1 MNPGSDAAGT
11 FERLTGH
18 PPTGSWAAPGRVNL
32 IGEHTDY
39 NEGLVLPFAI
49 AAHAEV
55 AASLRTDDVVRVMS
69 LQHPGDVV
77 QMRVEQI
84 EPGAV
89 VGWPAYILGV
99 VWALRSAGH
108 RVRGAD
114 LVLDGQVPVGA
125 GLSSSASVGCAAALA
140 VSDLSD
146 TGLRREQL
154 AELVRLS
161 ENHMA
166 RAPTGPMDQRASL
179 LCTDGHALL
188 LDTRDM
194 STEQVPLDPDG
205 AGLSLLVIDS
215 RVHHTHTENAYGE
228 RRRACQR
235 ACRILGVRALRDV
248 TPDLLADALSLLPDE
263 ELRRRV
269 RHVVTE
275 DVRTKALVAAL
286 RASDWRSVGQLMT
299 ASHVSMRDDYEI
311 SCPELDLLVETGIAA
326 SALGARMTGGGFGG
340 CAILLVRSD
349 EVGTVIGAVRAAFVK
364 TGLAEP
370 AGFVVR
376 PSAGARRLT

>member
-1 MNPGSDAAGT
+1 MSRGSEAAGA

-18 PPTGSWAAPGRVNL
+18 PPAGSWAAPGRVNL

-55 AASLRTDDVVRVMS
+55 AASVRTDDVVRVMS

-77 QMRVEQI
+77 EMPVEQI
-84 EPGAV
+84 GPGAV

-108 RVRGAD
+108 RVGGVD
-114 LVLDGQVPVGA
+114 LVLDGKVPVGS

-140 VSDLSD
+140 VSDLCE

-161 ENHMA
+161 ENEVA
-166 RAPTGPMDQRASL
+166 GAPTGPMDQRASL

-194 STEQVPLDPDG
+194 STEQVPLEPG
-205 AGLSLLVIDS
+205 SAGLSLLVIDS
-215 RVHHTHTENAYGE
+215 RVRHRHTDNAYGE
-228 RRRACQR
+228 RRRACRR
-235 ACRILGVRALRDV
+235 ACTILGVEALRDI
-248 TPDLLADALSLLPDE
+248 TPDRLGDALTVLPDE

-275 DVRTKALVAAL
+275 DVRTRALVAAL
-286 RASDWRSVGQLMT
+286 QAGDWRSVGSSMT

-311 SCPELDLLVETGIAA
+311 SCAELDLLVETAIAA
-326 SALGARMTGGGFGG
+326 GALGARLTGGGFGG

-349 EVGTVIGAVRAAFVK
+349 LVGAVMRAVRAAF
-364 TGLAEP
+364 GQESLAEP

-376 PSAGARRLT
+376 PSPGAHRLT